1 VLTAAAAFALVMDR
15 ADGAPPPATP
25 PPAVATCAPT
35 DLGTLGGH
43 QGNATAVS
51 SNGLVTGYA
60 DDGTGTP
67 QPVLWKSGQPNRI
80 VTGLLSVA
88 PKGINRRGEVVG
100 VGVEPSDLE
109 TVGWHWLDGQ
119 TTLLRAPAGKIA
131 VPEAINDA
139 GRIAGALAA
148 DDDGGTEPSGEA
160 PEQPAS
166 WASAKSP
173 ATVLPH
179 LAGDVGGH
187 VYGLNQKGVMVGNSQ
202 GLDHFTPS
210 MWNAS
215 GHLTALQGLGG
226 QWAVARAVDDTGV
239 AVGAAV
245 AANGEQ
251 QAMIWDVS
259 HHAKKHGWVGGRG
272 VQANG
277 LPHGISVGQIE
288 VREKGDILRTKAVQ
302 WDASGNPAMIP
313 PLPGYVGAGVNA
325 ASPDGMVVGFSS
337 DDRDVRRPTAWKC
350 VR

>member
-1 VLTAAAAFALVMDR
+1 
-15 ADGAPPPATP
+15 
-25 PPAVATCAPT
+25 
-35 DLGTLGGH
+35 
-43 QGNATAVS
+43 
-51 SNGLVTGYA
+51 
-60 DDGTGTP
+60 
-67 QPVLWKSGQPNRI
+67 
-80 VTGLLSVA
+80 
-88 PKGINRRGEVVG
+88 
-100 VGVEPSDLE
+100 
-109 TVGWHWLDGQ
+109 
-119 TTLLRAPAGKIA
+119 
-131 VPEAINDA
+131 
-139 GRIAGALAA
+139 
-148 DDDGGTEPSGEA
+148 
-160 PEQPAS
+160 
-166 WASAKSP
+166 
-173 ATVLPH
+173 
-179 LAGDVGGH
+179 
-187 VYGLNQKGVMVGNSQ
+187 
-202 GLDHFTPS
+202 
-210 MWNAS
+210 MWNAG